1 MRRLLIFAALLL
13 MSTAVLAQGTRT
25 DTLYVSDLYTTH
37 IVFET
42 DATYTHLS
50 NTQFFAVKKIQ
61 ENANMVA
68 VKARQPC
75 DVPASVTVLESNGTL
90 HTFILHYCQEPGS
103 LVFDTRGRGNDGPV
117 NINGPAPLS
126 VQPAG
131 GSGKAGRGVTTM
143 RSQDAPTLQSIYS
156 MKRGVYHIGDSGY
169 DVTVMCE
176 NIFAYSDITFIV
188 LSLQNKSGISYA
200 TSNVSFEILN
210 RRSGG
215 RHVGNDAVFLP
226 QSHYGNLSAASSET
240 SRIAYSFDK
249 ITLMKNQFLKIT
261 VYEEGG
267 TRDFE
272 LLVSANDVNR
282 ARRPE

>member
-1 MRRLLIFAALLL
+1 MRKLLIVIMFTCLPII
-13 MSTAVLAQGTRT
+13 VLAQGTRS

-50 NTQFFAVKKIQ
+50 NGQFFQVKKIQ

-68 VKARQPC
+68 IKARQPS

-90 HTFILHYCQEPGS
+90 HTFIVRYEQEPGS
-103 LVFDTRGRGNDGPV
+103 LVFDTRSHSGGTVHVSDPVMVQGQASGGRT
-117 NINGPAPLS
+117 
-126 VQPAG
+126 
-131 GSGKAGRGVTTM
+131 GRGVTTM

-188 LSLQNKSGISYA
+188 LSLDNKSGISYA

-210 RRSGG
+210 RKSGG

-226 QSHYGNLSAASSET
+226 QSHYGNLSAASGET

-267 TRDFE
+267 TRNFE
-272 LLVSANDVNR
+272 LLVSANDINR